1 MTRAIQLCLKTTEMV
16 LGWILLLILVGFCVG
31 AIPVLCLALF
41 WL

>member
-1 MTRAIQLCLKTTEMV
+1 MTKALQFCLQTTEMV
-16 LGWILLLILVGFCVG
+16 LGWTLLLILALFCVG